1 MSLTSKLDA
10 YIRDKKSGECWEIEG
25 SDEEDRKVYVAV
37 PREILNLHDSL
48 ADIAE
53 EFGAPCDLH
62 LTDTGALLVFWLPAS
77 WQRPLPIKAPGWK
90 PWLLSALL
98 VVLASAIV
106 VAVPLHQNANGTTDG
121 GKPNGS
127 GAGGWGWSIW

>member
-1 MSLTSKLDA
+1 MSLTSKLVA
-10 YIRDKKSGECWEIEG
+10 YIREHKSGECWDIEG

-62 LTDTGALLVFWLPAS
+62 LTDTGALLVFWLPAT
-77 WQRPLPIKAPGWK
+77 WDK
-90 PWLLSALL
+90 PVTDRKSNMWIYSAIL
-98 VVLASAIV
+98 VVVVSAFAAV
-106 VAVPLHQNANGTTDG
+106 VPIRNNTTDNDTG
-121 GKPNGS
+121 GNAHA
-127 GAGGWGWSIW
+127 GAQWFSIW